1 MTGTSIYLLTTPGNS
16 SIEISQDEVRALLSD
31 IETQLHQSKVYRRAL
46 GALQKLLG
54 SSEQADV
61 LFKLV
66 GREAIGLAF
75 RQFTQKQEQV
85 AETQQIDET
94 SEVLAAPQPPVES
107 TELTKCLTSVKL
119 HQESVVTTSEINLPS
134 ESNVVV
140 STSDDSVKAATKD
153 SPIKVKPKQWFKLNK
168 KPSPAELA
176 QTAAEK
182 RIETLRQIGQQLRQA
197 RESQGLSLSQLN
209 VYTHVQITYM
219 EAIENGNWA
228 LLPDEVYVRGY
239 IRVMGNSL
247 GLNGTKLATALPAP
261 EVMKS
266 LVPLQYQVKNSGGF
280 GGFGLSVRPVHLY
293 VGYTALVAGAFSGL
307 SMISQQQANADRL
320 LNQGTVTPPSS
331 SFTQSLKDKK
341 TTSKPGLQSNTAGV
355 TVGHD
360 ISPPEAL

>member
-16 SIEISQDEVRALLSD
+16 SIEISQDEVRSLLSG
-31 IETQLHQSKVYRRAL
+31 IESQLHQSKVYRRAL

-75 RQFTQKQEQV
+75 RQFTQKQETV
-85 AETQQIDET
+85 AETQQIDEKN
-94 SEVLAAPQPPVES
+94 EVIAAIEPVES
-107 TELTKCLTSVKL
+107 AELAESLTSIKL
-119 HQESVVTTSEINLPS
+119 HQESVVTSSEIDSQS
-134 ESNVVV
+134 ESDVVV
-140 STSDDSVKAATKD
+140 STSDDSVKATTKD
-153 SPIKVKPKQWFKLNK
+153 SLIKIKPKQWFKLNK
-168 KPSPAELA
+168 KPSQAELA

-182 RIETLRQIGQQLRQA
+182 RTETLCQIGQQLRQA

-209 VYTHVQITYM
+209 VYTHVQINYM
-219 EAIENGNWA
+219 EAIENGNWK

-247 GLNGTKLATALPAP
+247 GLNGTNLATALPAP
-261 EVMKS
+261 SVMKS
-266 LVPLQYQVKNSGGF
+266 LVPPQYQLKNSGGF

-320 LNQGTVTPPSS
+320 LNKSTVTPPSS

-341 TTSKPGLQSNTAGV
+341 TTSKPALQSNAAGV

>member
-16 SIEISQDEVRALLSD
+16 SIEISQDEVRTLLSE
-31 IETQLHQSKVYRRAL
+31 IESQLHQSKVYRRAL

-54 SSEQADV
+54 STEQADV

-75 RQFTQKQEQV
+75 RQFTEKQEKI
-85 AETQQIDET
+85 AETQQIDEK
-94 SEVLAAPQPPVES
+94 SEVIAALQPVES
-107 TELTKCLTSVKL
+107 AELAESSNSIKL
-119 HQESVVTTSEINLPS
+119 HQESVVTTSEIDSHS
-134 ESNVVV
+134 EFDVILD
-140 STSDDSVKAATKD
+140 TSDDPVKAATKD
-153 SPIKVKPKQWFKLNK
+153 SFIKVTPKQWFKLNK
-168 KPSPAELA
+168 KPSQAELA

-219 EAIENGNWA
+219 EAIENGNWE

-247 GLNGTKLATALPAP
+247 GLNGSTLAGALPAP
-261 EVMKS
+261 SVMKS
-266 LVPLQYQVKNSGGF
+266 LVPPQYQIKNSGGF
-280 GGFGLSVRPVHLY
+280 GGFGLAVRPVHLY
-293 VGYTALVAGAFSGL
+293 IGYTALVAGAFSGL
-307 SMISQQQANADRL
+307 SMISQQQTNADRL
-320 LNQGTVTPPSS
+320 LNKATITPPSS
-331 SFTQSLKDKK
+331 SFAQSLKDKK
-341 TTSKPGLQSNTAGV
+341 TTVKPALQSNTAGV
-355 TVGHD
+355 SVGHD